1 MSSDLDQLLENG
13 YFVLKNIIPS
23 DFIDE
28 LTSIS
33 NKLLDEQSD
42 QEMDEQKSTGSMIH
56 ISDDPFFANL
66 ISYKKCFR
74 KTEKKWDI

>member
-42 QEMDEQKSTGSMIH
+42 QEMDEQKSTTCYSEWTR
-56 ISDDPFFANL
+56 ISCSRRPQTIGPIQCPSEPAM
-66 ISYKKCFR
+66 
-74 KTEKKWDI
+74 